1 MTASAD
7 EGPLAGLQVVEMSR
21 GVGAAYAGR
30 LLATLGAETVLVE
43 PPTGNPLRRDPP
55 FLPGSESTSAL
66 FCYLAAGKKS
76 VICDLA
82 TQVGRDDLDRL
93 LGASDV
99 FVCDLSLDDRTALG
113 LDADAVRERHPTIV
127 YVSLL
132 PFGAVGPKARWDGE
146 EINLIHAAGEGFLLP
161 NGLSAE
167 MFPDR
172 PPLKIHGHF
181 AEMQSGVV
189 AAMGALAALLSDGNR
204 GSHDGKQRRGEA
216 VDISTQDSMLALGA
230 FAVQRF
236 GDGSLEHRLTRSF
249 KYGGVLDCADGYV
262 ELLTL
267 EDRQWT
273 GLVELMDHP
282 PWTAD
287 PALLDP
293 LERSRRGREIN
304 IAIRAWAKMQRTSD
318 LVARAQRLG
327 VPMAKYGSPAEVL
340 AGAQAQ
346 ARDLFQTVDAPGFG
360 PCSTLVAPFH
370 LSGAALTLRGGAPN
384 LGEHQSLVAAR
395 GSRQRPSI
403 GIAQAW

>member
-7 EGPLAGLQVVEMSR
+7 EGPLAGLQVVEVSR

-30 LLATLGAETVLVE
+30 LLATLGADAVLIE

-55 FLPGSESTSAL
+55 VLPGSENTSAL

-82 TQVGRDDLDRL
+82 TEAGRDDLDRL
-93 LGASDV
+93 LRASDV
-99 FVCDLSLDDRTALG
+99 FVCDLPLDDRTTLG
-113 LDADAVRERHPTIV
+113 LDADTVRERHGAIV

-132 PFGAVGPKARWDGE
+132 PFGATGPKARWNGE

-181 AEMQSGVV
+181 AEMQGGVV
-189 AAMGALAALLSDGNR
+189 AAMGALAALLSDGHCGR
-204 GSHDGKQRRGEA
+204 QDGGRREGEV
-216 VDISTQDSMLALGA
+216 VDVSTQDSMLALGA

-267 EDRQWT
+267 EDRQWA
-273 GLVELMDHP
+273 GLVELMGHP
-282 PWTAD
+282 SWAAD

-293 LERSRRGREIN
+293 LERSRRGGKIN
-304 IAIRAWAKMQRTSD
+304 DAIRVWAKTQRTSD

-327 VPMAKYGSPAEVL
+327 VPMAKYGSPTEVL

-346 ARDLFQTVDAPGFG
+346 ARGLFQTVDAPGFG

-370 LSGAALTLRGGAPN
+370 LSGAALTLHSGAPN
-384 LGEHQSLVAAR
+384 LGEHQGLVAAR
-395 GSRQRPSI
+395 RSRQRRST